1 MIKQKKKTRL
11 KIVKQTRK
19 KQKEREWGENK
30 AKFERKRKRN

>member
-11 KIVKQTRK
+11 KTIKQTRK
-19 KQKEREWGENK
+19 KEREWGENK